1 MQETLLMKN
10 RYHYFI
16 KNKNY
21 AMVVNRRIF
30 IPNDDLQDLMYDI
43 TKNQLSKFEN
53 ILISFNI
60 NYDKSI
66 FDIFVKVFRFIFII
80 GVLLFGAVYAFLVYF
95 YATIMPTTSI
105 RLVGISLIFMFVFY
119 FCFYN

>member
-21 AMVVNRRIF
+21 AMVVNSRIF

-53 ILISFNI
+53 ILISLNI

-105 RLVGISLIFMFVFY
+105 RLVGIILIFMFVFY

>member
-53 ILISFNI
+53 ILISLNI

-105 RLVGISLIFMFVFY
+105 RLVGIILIFMFVFY